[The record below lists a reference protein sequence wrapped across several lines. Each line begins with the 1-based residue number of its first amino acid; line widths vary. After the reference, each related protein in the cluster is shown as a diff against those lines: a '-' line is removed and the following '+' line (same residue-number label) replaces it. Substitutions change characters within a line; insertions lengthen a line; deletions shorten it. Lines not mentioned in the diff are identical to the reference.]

1 RCLVQILAVPEPDD
15 TTSFARLGD
24 FDMTMRLL
32 PLLSRNVIIRRI
44 ALTAPEVNIYQRGN
58 SFNFDDLTAHFAA
71 DSTAAAQSDGSSPW
85 DVGIYDIS
93 LAEGHFSYTDLEI
106 DAHWG
111 FENLNLAIP
120 GLYFAGRNTDVGAVL
135 NFADGGSLST
145 ELSYNVESSE
155 YTLRMKLA
163 DLALKGTLP
172 YFRQALNTSAVDGL
186 LSMDVAVSGNTR
198 HMMDFT
204 TSGTVDLAQ
213 FTLADEA
220 GRRVLGI
227 DTMHVGLDEGRPMQR
242 RFRFDTI
249 FASGVGAEFSIDGQG
264 RSNIAALLG
273 VPADSPQELSAD
285 GGDALPVDSPAA
297 AAESAA
303 GAPFDIGVRRID
315 LRGGSL
321 AISDLSMDKPFSYS
335 ISNIV
340 LRSQDFDLAAR
351 NRVMISAQMQQQ
363 GSAMIRWD
371 GDMSSIDN
379 HDILV
384 SLSNIELKDF
394 SPYCEHFTAYPIVEG
409 NLTYRSQNIIT
420 NRYLRG
426 TNHLDMFR
434 PVADKRRKDIKPE
447 MNIPLKLGLYALK
460 DKQGHVNIDLPVSGR
475 IDSPEFSYRRIVM
488 KALGNVLLKVISAP
502 FSFMFGSGSRI
513 DHIDIDA
520 LQQAFTSEQYAKFD
534 RLADML
540 AQKPEMKLSLTQR
553 VDYDKAL
560 IREAEMILKASYY
573 NSMQSDSTHRLN
585 MLDFEAIAAMP
596 VKSNQLSAYADSL
609 LDVRGIDRKS
619 MKTTEKALA
628 LYGDLAAKY
637 LDRTLQRRD
646 SSLVRYMSTAHPSV
660 AGSSFRVV
668 SQSDSLRRSHRGA
681 DRYVITVEVDGE
693 SVDVASD
700 DAVAETAPDGG
711 SAADSLASERAEYL
725 PEA

>member
-1 RCLVQILAVPEPDD
+1 
-15 TTSFARLGD
+15 
-24 FDMTMRLL
+24 
-32 PLLSRNVIIRRI
+32 
-44 ALTAPEVNIYQRGN
+44 
-58 SFNFDDLTAHFAA
+58 
-71 DSTAAAQSDGSSPW
+71 
-85 DVGIYDIS
+85 
-93 LAEGHFSYTDLEI
+93 
-106 DAHWG
+106 
-111 FENLNLAIP
+111 
-120 GLYFAGRNTDVGAVL
+120 
-135 NFADGGSLST
+135 
-145 ELSYNVESSE
+145 
-155 YTLRMKLA
+155 
-163 DLALKGTLP
+163 
-172 YFRQALNTSAVDGL
+172 
-186 LSMDVAVSGNTR
+186 
-198 HMMDFT
+198 
-204 TSGTVDLAQ
+204 
-213 FTLADEA
+213 
-220 GRRVLGI
+220 
-227 DTMHVGLDEGRPMQR
+227 
-242 RFRFDTI
+242 
-249 FASGVGAEFSIDGQG
+249 
-264 RSNIAALLG
+264 
-273 VPADSPQELSAD
+273 
-285 GGDALPVDSPAA
+285 
-297 AAESAA
+297 
-303 GAPFDIGVRRID
+303 
-315 LRGGSL
+315 
-321 AISDLSMDKPFSYS
+321 
-335 ISNIV
+335 
-340 LRSQDFDLAAR
+340 
-351 NRVMISAQMQQQ
+351 
-363 GSAMIRWD
+363 
-371 GDMSSIDN
+371 
-379 HDILV
+379 
-384 SLSNIELKDF
+384 
-394 SPYCEHFTAYPIVEG
+394 
-409 NLTYRSQNIIT
+409 
-420 NRYLRG
+420 
-426 TNHLDMFR
+426 
-434 PVADKRRKDIKPE
+434 IKPE

-460 DKQGHVNIDLPVSGR
+460 DKQGHVNIALPVSGR
-475 IDSPEFSYRRIVM
+475 SDSPEFSYRRIVM

-513 DHIDIDA
+513 DLIDIDA

-711 SAADSLASERAEYL
+711 SAADSLATERAEYL

>member
-1 RCLVQILAVPEPDD
+1 
-15 TTSFARLGD
+15 
-24 FDMTMRLL
+24 
-32 PLLSRNVIIRRI
+32 
-44 ALTAPEVNIYQRGN
+44 
-58 SFNFDDLTAHFAA
+58 
-71 DSTAAAQSDGSSPW
+71 
-85 DVGIYDIS
+85 
-93 LAEGHFSYTDLEI
+93 
-106 DAHWG
+106 
-111 FENLNLAIP
+111 
-120 GLYFAGRNTDVGAVL
+120 
-135 NFADGGSLST
+135 
-145 ELSYNVESSE
+145 
-155 YTLRMKLA
+155 
-163 DLALKGTLP
+163 
-172 YFRQALNTSAVDGL
+172 
-186 LSMDVAVSGNTR
+186 
-198 HMMDFT
+198 
-204 TSGTVDLAQ
+204 
-213 FTLADEA
+213 
-220 GRRVLGI
+220 
-227 DTMHVGLDEGRPMQR
+227 
-242 RFRFDTI
+242 
-249 FASGVGAEFSIDGQG
+249 
-264 RSNIAALLG
+264 
-273 VPADSPQELSAD
+273 
-285 GGDALPVDSPAA
+285 
-297 AAESAA
+297 
-303 GAPFDIGVRRID
+303 
-315 LRGGSL
+315 
-321 AISDLSMDKPFSYS
+321 DKPFSYS

-351 NRVMISAQMQQQ
+351 HRVMISAQMQQQ

-609 LDVRGIDRKS
+609 LDVRGIGRKS

-693 SVDVASD
+693 S
-700 DAVAETAPDGG
+700 
-711 SAADSLASERAEYL
+711 
-725 PEA
+725 